1 MRASPVALGQLRRRQ
16 RTLFLRSFDRS
27 AELSKIDHEATVSR
41 YFHHYVDCGKPG
53 YRYIFRHPGKSF
65 TMLVAVSRLPCL
77 YVDSSPAGVEGAAIQ
92 AALMRNYTLTRF
104 TGFLTAVLK
113 LPCEVGQY
121 SLGASKKTLR
131 RKVRK
136 AKQLGVRWAEVNDP
150 DERRK
155 LLAIADEQERTH
167 PNEAHRNP
175 NPDNSGLLKYKL
187 WLVAYSA
194 GERPLLLSVT
204 PIDGDFAF
212 LSYFRTLGNGDE
224 YSNARYMMTEVL
236 VEHLVASGVKYLIE
250 GGSPAIPNGLRHYQ
264 RMLGFRIARVRI
276 SRSPD
281 RRVMAN
287 ALEATG

>member
-1 MRASPVALGQLRRRQ
+1 
-16 RTLFLRSFDRS
+16 
-27 AELSKIDHEATVSR
+27 
-41 YFHHYVDCGKPG
+41 
-53 YRYIFRHPGKSF
+53 
-65 TMLVAVSRLPCL
+65 
-77 YVDSSPAGVEGAAIQ
+77 
-92 AALMRNYTLTRF
+92 MRNYTLTRF

-136 AKQLGVRWAEVNDP
+136 AKQLGVRWAKVNDP

-236 VEHLVASGVKYLIE
+236 VDV
-250 GGSPAIPNGLRHYQ
+250 
-264 RMLGFRIARVRI
+264 
-276 SRSPD
+276 
-281 RRVMAN
+281 
-287 ALEATG
+287 